1 MRIDINRLRIVK
13 IEKIVE
19 ETSTV
24 RTFAF
29 RDVASSIAG
38 PGQFLMVWIPQ
49 VEELPMS
56 VMIWSEKSYAAVT
69 VRKKGYGSTSL
80 YNMRVGESL
89 GVRGPYGNSFAIPM
103 DARKVMLVG
112 GGTGLVP
119 LLRLAIHLNST
130 RIDTTLIIGAK
141 THSEVFFERLAVNCL
156 GDTIHRIVVTTEDG
170 SYGIKGQTTDAM
182 IKLIRSER
190 FDAIYTCGPE
200 GMMKKVYDLASA
212 SLIPVQASLERHMK
226 CGIGICASCCIG
238 DKLVCKD
245 GTVFDSENLSS
256 LSEFGLEYRDKSG
269 RKCKYF

>member
-103 DARKVMLVG
+103 NARKVMLVG

-156 GDTIHRIVVTTEDG
+156 GDTIHRIVVTTDDG

-182 IKLIRSER
+182 IKLIRSEK

>member
-1 MRIDINRLRIVK
+1 LHTDINKLRIVK

-29 RDVASSIAG
+29 RDIAGSNAG
-38 PGQFLMVWIPQ
+38 PGQFLMVWIPET
-49 VEELPMS
+49 EELPMS
-56 VMIWSEKSYAAVT
+56 VMIWREKYYAAVT

-80 YNMRVGESL
+80 YNKRMGESL
-89 GVRGPYGNSFAIPM
+89 GVRGPYGNSFVIPK

-119 LLRLAIHLNST
+119 LLRLATLLNST
-130 RIDTTLIIGAK
+130 RINTTLIIGAK
-141 THSEVFFERLAVNCL
+141 THSDVFFEKLAAICL
-156 GDTIHRIVVTTEDG
+156 GDTIHQIVVTTEDG

-182 IKLIRSER
+182 LNLISSES
-190 FDAIYTCGPE
+190 FDAVYTCGPE
-200 GMMKKVYDLASA
+200 GMMKKVFDLASA
-212 SLIPVQASLERHMK
+212 NIIPVQASLERHMK

>member
-170 SYGIKGQTTDAM
+170 SYGIKGKTTDAM
-182 IKLIRSER
+182 IKLIRSEK

-226 CGIGICASCCIG
+226 CGIGICASCCVG

>member
-1 MRIDINRLRIVK
+1 LRIDINRLRIVK

-141 THSEVFFERLAVNCL
+141 THSEVFFERLALNCL

-182 IKLIRSER
+182 IKLIRSEK

-200 GMMKKVYDLASA
+200 GMMKKVYDLAEARS
-212 SLIPVQASLERHMK
+212 IPVQASLERHMK

>member
-29 RDVASSIAG
+29 RDVASSTAG

-170 SYGIKGQTTDAM
+170 SYGIKGKTTDAM
-182 IKLIRSER
+182 IKLIRSEK

>member
-1 MRIDINRLRIVK
+1 LRIDINRLRIVK

-119 LLRLAIHLNST
+119 LLRLAIHLNRT

-200 GMMKKVYDLASA
+200 EMMKKVYDLASA

>member
-1 MRIDINRLRIVK
+1 LRIDINRLRIVK

-80 YNMRVGESL
+80 YNMRVGENF
-89 GVRGPYGNSFAIPM
+89 GVRGPYGNSFVIPM

>member
-1 MRIDINRLRIVK
+1 LHTDINKLRIVK

-29 RDVASSIAG
+29 RDIASSNAA

-49 VEELPMS
+49 AEELPMS
-56 VMIWSEKSYAAVT
+56 VMIWREKYYAAVT

-80 YNMRVGESL
+80 YNKRMGESL
-89 GVRGPYGNSFAIPM
+89 GVRGPYGNSFVIPK

-119 LLRLAIHLNST
+119 LLRLAIRLNST
-130 RIDTTLIIGAK
+130 RINTTLIIGAK
-141 THSEVFFERLAVNCL
+141 TQSEVFFEKLAAICL
-156 GDTIHRIVVTTEDG
+156 GDTIHQIVVTTEDG

-182 IKLIRSER
+182 LNMISSES
-190 FDAIYTCGPE
+190 FDTVYTCGPE
-200 GMMKKVYDLASA
+200 GMMKKVFDLASA

-245 GTVFDSENLSS
+245 GTVFDSKNLSS

>member
-1 MRIDINRLRIVK
+1 MHTDINKIRMVK
-13 IEKIVE
+13 IENIVE

-29 RDVASSIAG
+29 RDIASSNAG

-49 VEELPMS
+49 AEELPMS
-56 VMIWSEKSYAAVT
+56 VMIWREKYYAAVT

-80 YNMRVGESL
+80 YNKRMGESL
-89 GVRGPYGNSFAIPM
+89 GVRGPYGNSFMIPK

-119 LLRLAIHLNST
+119 LLRLAIHLNSS
-130 RIDTTLIIGAK
+130 RINTTLIIGAK
-141 THSEVFFERLAVNCL
+141 THSEVFFEKLAALCL
-156 GDTIHRIVVTTEDG
+156 GDTTHQIVVTTEDG
-170 SYGIKGQTTDAM
+170 SYGIKGQSTDAM
-182 IKLIRSER
+182 LNLISSER
-190 FDAIYTCGPE
+190 FDTVYTCGPE
-200 GMMKKVYDLASA
+200 GMMKKVFDLASA
-212 SLIPVQASLERHMK
+212 SVIPVQASLERHMK

-238 DKLVCKD
+238 NKLVCKD